1 MNDIFRERVIRRLES
16 LPDETAYQIFLR
28 AVGCNW
34 LVCLAVWLAL
44 AADDVAGKVLGIFFP
59 ITCGSRR

>member
-1 MNDIFRERVIRRLES
+1 MAFKDPEEITVAVE
-16 LPDETAYQIFLR
+16 ETEWQIFLR

-44 AADDVAGKVLGIFFP
+44 VAEDI
-59 ITCGSRR
+59 GSCRHLPMTR